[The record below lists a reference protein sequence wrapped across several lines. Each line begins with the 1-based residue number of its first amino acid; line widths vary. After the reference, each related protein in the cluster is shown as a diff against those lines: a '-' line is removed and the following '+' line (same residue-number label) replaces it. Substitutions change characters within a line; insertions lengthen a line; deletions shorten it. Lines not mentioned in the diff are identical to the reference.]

1 LKHLSVVI
9 SKLFG
14 KIGILLQHFSRVK
27 YSASRWQQQYKYMA
41 IGNYFLF
48 KLGHYNSQLVN
59 NQKTNQNKINARK
72 KKKRSK

>member
-1 LKHLSVVI
+1 
-9 SKLFG
+9 
-14 KIGILLQHFSRVK
+14 
-27 YSASRWQQQYKYMA
+27 MA